1 LVEYVRERDKI
12 RQRVALHAGR
22 EDLLA
27 CLK

>member
-12 RQRVALHAGR
+12 RQRVLLHAGR
-22 EDLLA
+22 KNLLA